1 MMITWNPRMHINVVR
16 AQEKAISKG
25 ELACSNLHHTKLSIT
40 ALQNWS
46 GFPLGFSFHRLASC
60 HCRWP
65 CCLLLKK
72 NRNKSKPVLLIP
84 GIIFIYW
91 FKYPIVHLAF
101 FLFLFYFF
109 LILFVNFYFIY
120 FINFFILI
128 LRFKYPFSY
137 CLNKLDQLYF
147 LDSNWFLY
155 NFLVVRYFKEISLIF
170 LKKIYILYRAGKL
183 ATMSYRY

>member
-1 MMITWNPRMHINVVR
+1 MITWNPRMHINVVR

-25 ELACSNLHHTKLSIT
+25 ELACSNLSIT
-40 ALQNWS
+40 ALQNWF
-46 GFPLGFSFHRLASC
+46 GFPLGFSFHRPASC

-72 NRNKSKPVLLIP
+72 KKNKSKPVLLIP

-101 FLFLFYFF
+101 FC
-109 LILFVNFYFIY
+109 FYFIFFLSFLLI
-120 FINFFILI
+120 FILFISLMFFILI

-170 LKKIYILYRAGKL
+170 FLILYF
-183 ATMSYRY
+183 M